1 MCLAVPARVLNKE
14 GDSATVDFGDGTT
27 REVNV
32 ALVDVDI
39 GEYVIIHAGFAIE
52 VMDEIEAKETLR
64 LWSLLLDKADSGK
77 GSKSLIW

>member
-1 MCLAVPARVLNKE
+1 MCLAVPARVLSKD

-32 ALVDVDI
+32 ALVDVNI
-39 GEYVIIHAGFAIE
+39 GEYVIVHAGFAIE
-52 VMDEIEAKETLR
+52 VMDEAEAKETLR
-64 LWSLLLDKADSGK
+64 LWSLLLDKADNGK